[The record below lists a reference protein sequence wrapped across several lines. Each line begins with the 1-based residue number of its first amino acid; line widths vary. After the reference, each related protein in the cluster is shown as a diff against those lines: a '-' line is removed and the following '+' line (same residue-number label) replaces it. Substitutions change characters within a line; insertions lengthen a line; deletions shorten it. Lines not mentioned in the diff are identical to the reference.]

1 MEVGLAVIYMCF
13 EYKNLIISFFQ
24 LKMFLTTALFVIVA
38 ALSAVYLW
46 FQRSHSYWRRKGLP
60 YVQPAPILGNTLAL
74 FKQEN
79 SFGMHLSDIYSDP
92 RMKDEAVV
100 GIYVVNKPALIIR
113 EPELIK
119 SVLIKDF
126 NRFSNRYGR
135 CDPHGDPLASNNLFF
150 VRNPQWKEIRTKLTP
165 VFTSGKVKQMYPLM
179 QEVSCNVT
187 DNKHPL

>member
-1 MEVGLAVIYMCF
+1 MFACIRVSKYLYT
-13 EYKNLIISFFQ
+13 FFF
-24 LKMFLTTALFVIVA
+24 LVVNMFLTTALFVIVG
-38 ALSAVYLW
+38 ALSVVYIW
-46 FQRSHSYWRRKGLP
+46 FQRSHSYWRRKGIP
-60 YVQPAPILGNTLAL
+60 YVQPTPILGNTLAL

-79 SFGMHLSDIYSDP
+79 SFGMHISDIYSDP

-113 EPELIK
+113 EPNLIK

-150 VRNPQWKEIRTKLTP
+150 VRNPEWKEIRTKLTP

-179 QEVSCNVT
+179 QEVSCSAIKN
-187 DNKHPL
+187 

>member
-1 MEVGLAVIYMCF
+1 MH
-13 EYKNLIISFFQ
+13 IS
-24 LKMFLTTALFVIVA
+24 
-38 ALSAVYLW
+38 
-46 FQRSHSYWRRKGLP
+46 
-60 YVQPAPILGNTLAL
+60 
-74 FKQEN
+74 E
-79 SFGMHLSDIYSDP
+79 IYSDP

-100 GIYVVNKPALIIR
+100 GIYVINKPALIIR

-135 CDPHGDPLASNNLFF
+135 CDPHGDPLGSNNLFF

-179 QEVSCNVT
+179 QEVSRNVM
-187 DNKHPL
+187 DNKHLI